1 MFLTPLITAPIDIT
15 IMLLGAFVIG
25 YGIAWMLQKN
35 RMEKLEDEES
45 KLQAEIRNLHVL
57 NEDLDIS
64 KDKLQ
69 NQLNECLESKK
80 NLVSNEEI
88 HRITLELKQERDR
101 GETARQSLVEIER
114 AHEAL
119 KQELQLKIDQMLSQ
133 EETNKLRAELNR
145 LRVFNATLE
154 DELRELKESQQ
165 TTTIESTSLNHS
177 ANELDTITDHDF
189 VKSIGVKEAPSHQTD
204 DLKQISGVGPFIEEK
219 LNRLGIYT
227 FEQIASLTAE
237 QAEKINE
244 AIEFFPGRI
253 QRDDWVSQAKK
264 FGEHGID

>member
-154 DELRELKESQQ
+154 DELRELK
-165 TTTIESTSLNHS
+165 
-177 ANELDTITDHDF
+177 
-189 VKSIGVKEAPSHQTD
+189 
-204 DLKQISGVGPFIEEK
+204 PFSK
-219 LNRLGIYT
+219 RTGHHYR
-227 FEQIASLTAE
+227 S
-237 QAEKINE
+237 
-244 AIEFFPGRI
+244 
-253 QRDDWVSQAKK
+253 
-264 FGEHGID
+264 